1 MELVGK
7 YIKKARLK
15 KKINLKTVASELN
28 ISLDLIKKI
37 ENDEFTEQ
45 VDKTYLIGYIRTY
58 AKLLGLNEDYVIK
71 QFKFQNFFSDR
82 NFFNKLPKPLE
93 KNSINLFFAKR
104 TFAFFSIIFISFTF
118 YFLFIKTN
126 DMQPEFAIIPDLPV
140 EMQSTIEQIEINS
153 ALNNA
158 GTTREEERLSVID
171 KNAIIVE
178 GNLLKNESSAVAS
191 IVKDDQIKFM
201 QTVTLKFLNP
211 TWIQLRNKQGDIVF
225 SKLMNISDQYSYSIE
240 DNLTLTAGNAGNV
253 IVLINDDIRGKIGK
267 KGEVIES
274 LIINSDFN
282 N

>member
-7 YIKKARLK
+7 YIKKARLE
-15 KKINLKTVASELN
+15 KKINQETIASELN

-45 VDKTYLIGYIRTY
+45 VDKTYLTGYIRAY
-58 AKLLGLNEDYVIK
+58 AKFLGLNEDYVIK

>member
-1 MELVGK
+1 
-7 YIKKARLK
+7 
-15 KKINLKTVASELN
+15 
-28 ISLDLIKKI
+28 
-37 ENDEFTEQ
+37 
-45 VDKTYLIGYIRTY
+45 
-58 AKLLGLNEDYVIK
+58 
-71 QFKFQNFFSDR
+71 
-82 NFFNKLPKPLE
+82 
-93 KNSINLFFAKR
+93 
-104 TFAFFSIIFISFTF
+104 
-118 YFLFIKTN
+118 
-126 DMQPEFAIIPDLPV
+126 MQPEFAIIPDLPV